1 MSVTVGG
8 VIEAGLQASG
18 VSERA
23 IRTCNDRADLGR
35 LEHTDTLG
43 NVRVRHER
51 FISVVSEQIAAI
63 VYGVLGLRT
72 LLARHAEP
80 RHAFMDLVRDARFAF
95 RRPDLE
101 SVTLTS
107 STVELGLSML
117 PRNIHEQAGNFAARF
132 LAPTPQAAYVV
143 GSLLAM
149 TLLKTDVEEGLV
161 ELRTGRSTGAAA
173 YRGLTYGQRATTDGA
188 RAVVSELRGLFKGV
202 PRRRISKI
210 LRDAEVFA
218 DVHDLYGD
226 SLGDALLGAYKGRS
240 RSWLSR
246 ATAPFFAAL
255 GMPLARGPKVG

>member
-1 MSVTVGG
+1 M
-8 VIEAGLQASG
+8 
-18 VSERA
+18 
-23 IRTCNDRADLGR
+23 
-35 LEHTDTLG
+35 
-43 NVRVRHER
+43 RHER
-51 FISVVSEQIAAI
+51 FVSIVSEQIAAI

-107 STVELGLSML
+107 SSVELGLSML
-117 PRNIHEQAGNFAARF
+117 PRNVHEQVSKFAAAY

-143 GSLLAM
+143 GCLLAM
-149 TLLKTDVEEGLV
+149 TLLKTDVEAGLF

-173 YRGLTYGQRATTDGA
+173 YRGLTYPRRATTDGA

-202 PRRRISKI
+202 PRRRISKV
-210 LRDAEVFA
+210 LRDAIVWA
-218 DVHDLYGD
+218 NVHHLHRD
-226 SLGDALLGAYKGRS
+226 SLGDALLGQYKGRS

-246 ATAPFFAAL
+246 ATTPTRRDAIPGNLPATI
-255 GMPLARGPKVG
+255 PRTSRSCS